1 MKKIYLG
8 LGLLALSTGAIA
20 QTSVV
25 TRDAITF
32 QRLDFSKQDNI
43 IKKDVIAN
51 SNKALGVTVWSDDFS
66 DPMTWTVDNNGQ
78 TGAEFGWNINTTNE
92 GWFTGSGLGGVI
104 NSTSDGNFAEVQN
117 GDYNAGDQ
125 ATGVV
130 YNLTTANPI
139 DVNTLTS
146 GVNNVVLQF
155 EQFGALFND
164 SQTILVSTD
173 GTTWTEVGSNNNRT
187 TFVGNNPSAVYANSE
202 TVTYNISSAIQANP
216 STVWIRFSWT
226 SRFATQM
233 DPVAWTTFG
242 WFIDD
247 VAIVTSPDH
256 DLTLNGVRMF
266 SGPQELPY
274 YIVPTGQVTDINFF
288 GSVTNN
294 GTQSQTNTVLS
305 VTAGGN
311 TYTSA
316 TGFDQA
322 PLMTDTLFTTTAFN
336 PGTAVATYPINF
348 SVGSDFTDDVP
359 GDNTGAETMYVTNHI
374 YARDKAG
381 LTGAATTGSVSNW
394 AGTGPG
400 DNFRIGNI
408 FDIVA
413 DQTVYAVTVKLSG
426 TVPTGG
432 ALTYC
437 QIYKFDA
444 GSQTYVLLEETEEK
458 NITTAAQIT
467 NMQTYILNNPVD
479 LFAGDDLL
487 VVAGHYGE
495 EISFAY
501 SGSAPDGSVVGFD
514 ASGSLVG
521 LANPVNICVRL
532 NFDESISVQE
542 ENNGVAVGQNF
553 PNPYNGN
560 TQVNYTLTSTE
571 EVMVEITDLTGKVI
585 AVMNEGVRTA
595 GSHTLTFNSDNM
607 AAGTY
612 FYTLST
618 SKGKVTKSM
627 VVAK

>member
-8 LGLLALSTGAIA
+8 LGLLAFSTGAIA
-20 QTSVV
+20 QGSVV
-25 TRDAITF
+25 TRDANTF
-32 QRLDFSKQDNI
+32 ESLEYSKQNI
-43 IKKDVIAN
+43 TNTKDVIAN
-51 SNKALGVTVWSDDFS
+51 SNKGQRVSVWTDNFS
-66 DPMTWTVDNNGQ
+66 DPLTWVIDNDGQ
-78 TGAEFGWNINTTNE
+78 SGPTFGWTIGTTSNSWTLPIINT
-92 GWFTGSGLGGVI
+92 G
-104 NSTSDGNFAEVQN
+104 GNFAQVN
-117 GDYNAGDQ
+117 N
-125 ATGVV
+125 GVV
-130 YNLTTANPI
+130 NPAPNGAIGVTYTLTTATSI
-139 DVNTLTS
+139 DIATLAGTDF
-146 GVNNVVLQF
+146 VTLDYKQY
-155 EQFGALFND
+155 GARFND
-164 SQTILVSTD
+164 LQEVYISLDGSSWILVDDNSD
-173 GTTWTEVGSNNNRT
+173 KPVLSAGGGSAYTNHTQESINIQPYIA
-187 TFVGNNPSAVYANSE
+187 GNS
-202 TVTYNISSAIQANP
+202 

-226 SRFATQM
+226 SAFPSETN
-233 DPVAWTTFG
+233 PNAWVTYG
-242 WFIDD
+242 WMIDD
-247 VAIVTSPDH
+247 VEIVTAPDN
-256 DLTLNGVRMF
+256 DLTLNGVKMY

-274 YIVPTGQVTDINFF
+274 YIVPTGQLTDVNFY
-288 GSVTNN
+288 GSVSNN
-294 GTQSQTNTVLS
+294 GSQSQTNTVLT

-316 TGFDQA
+316 TGFNLA
-322 PLMTDTLFTTTAFN
+322 TSLTDTLFTTAAFN
-336 PGTAVATYPINF
+336 PGATVATYPINF
-348 SVGSDFTDDVP
+348 SVGADLPDDKP
-359 GDNTGAETMYVTNHI
+359 ADNTRTETMHVSNHI

-400 DNFRIGNI
+400 DGFRIGNI

-413 DQTVYAVTVKLSG
+413 NQTVYAVTVKLAG

-444 GSQTYVLLEETEEK
+444 GAGSYVLLEETEEK

-495 EISFAY
+495 EISFAS
-501 SGSAPDGSVVGFD
+501 SGAAPAGSVIGFD

-532 NFDESISVQE
+532 NFDESISVEE
-542 ENNGVAVGQNF
+542 ENNGVFVGQNF

-560 TQVNYTLTSTE
+560 TQVNYTLASTE
-571 EVMVEITDLTGKVI
+571 NVMVEITDLTGKVI